1 MKIQMQLTKDK
12 EFFKAYVNSEEEE
25 ELERLFYEFVS
36 QMLAYKDDSQ
46 IVEVVSKKY
55 YSDKPRVEV
64 ELEDII

>member
-36 QMLAYKDDSQ
+36 QMLAYKRKN
-46 IVEVVSKKY
+46 KK
-55 YSDKPRVEV
+55 VQG
-64 ELEDII
+64 DIEK